1 MKKFCI
7 ILLCIIQILHT
18 HSREEF
24 HLSTSFD
31 HVKLDQKKRRFVS
44 DNKWVFP
51 SQFDKYNNK
60 STGKIWI
67 NYGTLDLNAAIAQ
80 VEDAPKKRGKNALHF
95 KIMSPNVEKDGK
107 KIKSRIQIE
116 FAKIPGFKSFVSE
129 VSVFLPTSM
138 KELNNYPNAITW
150 LTLQE
155 FWNAPVSDTGKTFR
169 ITIGLRKSKE
179 GKIYFEYRSQDY
191 IGGKFI
197 NVARSDND
205 SCKVPIGRWFRLRTE
220 IIEGDKDSGFFC
232 LTIKDGKEEK
242 VIYRFKTQ
250 TMATVFCE
258 KQYPRQGF
266 TSLHPIKLYTSAQLT
281 EWMKERGCAIEAY
294 FTDWKFDGVPY
305 SSYNE

>member
-1 MKKFCI
+1 MKK
-7 ILLCIIQILHT
+7 LCIIILCLT
-18 HSREEF
+18 HFLHSYSQEEF
-24 HLSTSFD
+24 HLNTSFD
-31 HVKLDQKKRRFVS
+31 CVKVNQKERRFVGDDS
-44 DNKWVFP
+44 WGT
-51 SQFDKYNNK
+51 SSLFDKYNDYRY
-60 STGKIWI
+60 GKIRI

-80 VEDAPKKRGKNALHF
+80 VESAPKKRGKKALHF
-95 KIMSPNVEKDGK
+95 KINSPNVEKDGK

-116 FAKIPGFKSFVSE
+116 FSKKPGFKSFVSE

-155 FWNAPVSDTGKTFR
+155 FWNAPVGDSGKTFR
-169 ITIGLRKSKE
+169 ITIGLWKSKN
-179 GKIYFEYRSQDY
+179 GKIHFAYRSQDY

-197 NVARSDND
+197 NVAKNDND
-205 SCKVPIGRWFRLRTE
+205 ICEVPIGRWFQLRTE

-232 LTIKDGKEEK
+232 LTIRDGKEEK
-242 VIYRFKTQ
+242 IIYRFNTQ

-258 KQYPRQGF
+258 NQYPRQGF

-294 FTDWKFDGVPY
+294 FTDWKFDGVIHSP
-305 SSYNE
+305 NN